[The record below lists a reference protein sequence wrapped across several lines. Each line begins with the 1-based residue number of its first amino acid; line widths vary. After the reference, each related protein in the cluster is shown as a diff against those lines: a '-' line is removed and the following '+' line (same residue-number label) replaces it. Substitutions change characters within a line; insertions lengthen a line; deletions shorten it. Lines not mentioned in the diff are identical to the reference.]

1 MSSNPLDDPTA
12 EAGPEVHEDSDFD
25 ENLEILALEKRAF
38 DDEEGID
45 EDFDYYLAIHR
56 YSKLTVEYR
65 RTDRKT
71 SLTVFGGDIVL

>member
-25 ENLEILALEKRAF
+25 ENLEILALIEKRAF

-45 EDFDYYLAIHR
+45 EDFDYY
-56 YSKLTVEYR
+56 S
-65 RTDRKT
+65 
-71 SLTVFGGDIVL
+71 